1 MELAALVLLILGA
14 WLWLDSTRVRELAVA
29 AARAACDAEN
39 VLFLDDTVAF
49 KSMMLTRNAEGR
61 VQIRRAYDFEFSD
74 TGNNRLR
81 GGVVMAGGRV
91 MLLNVGA
98 PRPRPVTGSPLREV
112 N

>member
-1 MELAALVLLILGA
+1 MELAALALLILGA

-29 AARAACDAEN
+29 AARVACEAEN

-49 KSMMLTRNAEGR
+49 KSMTLMRSAEGR

-81 GGVVMAGGRV
+81 GGVVMAGERV

-98 PRPRPVTGSPLREV
+98 PRLHVVAGSALREIQ
-112 N
+112 